1 MLVTKATTHTGHNQ
15 TNQVNEEE
23 EEEAAHKEQRNINK
37 ASVGVAWKVQVP
49 PAVAPGNVVNCGV
62 FPKSHPLQSPLPT
75 APSDSGNYQIHMSRP
90 GAQHHIELQRI
101 GEHSEAAPSSSSSSS
116 SVAACQN
123 MSSAEK
129 ILSPSLRTMPQNFA
143 AAPRSSQC
151 DGDDDDDY
159 DYDADDDDDADEAGK
174 DFKTSHASQ
183 RVK

>member
-15 TNQVNEEE
+15 TNQVNEKEQ
-23 EEEAAHKEQRNINK
+23 EEAAHKEKRNINK

-101 GEHSEAAPSSSSSSS
+101 GEHSEAAPSSTSSSR
-116 SVAACQN
+116 VAACQN

-159 DYDADDDDDADEAGK
+159 DADDDDDADEAGK